1 MNYLESLD
9 YLYSLQ
15 KSGIKFGLENSY
27 KILDYLNNPQNNFKS
42 IHIAGTNGKG
52 STSTLIASILSEM
65 NFNVGLYTSPH
76 LVRFNERIRINGKEI
91 EDDYLVSSVNQLKKL
106 IEEIKPTFFE
116 VTTAIAFKYFADN
129 KVDYAVI
136 ETGLGGRLDST
147 NVIKPQLSVIT
158 KIDFDHKE
166 YLGDT
171 IEKIAREKGGIIK
184 PGVPVVIAKNQ
195 ESVKK
200 ILYEMANQNQ
210 SEVIFVDENYTH
222 TIFEKSIYNFVV
234 GIQSKITGNEYKI
247 NSPLIGDFQIE
258 NIKNAIAAIEKL
270 FLGENLVD
278 KISEGIRDL
287 KFPIYGRFQIIKSEP
302 MIILDTS
309 HNSDAIKNFLKS
321 LNELVKGR
329 KVAIFG
335 IMKDKEIDDSVKM
348 IEESFDKIYITQAKI
363 ERSLDANKL
372 AEKFTPKKVE
382 IFESVEMAIFN
393 SLSTLE
399 KDFTIVVFG
408 SNYIVGEA
416 MEYLKKVNLI

>member
-27 KILDYLNNPQNNFKS
+27 KLLDYLNNPQNNFKS

-116 VTTAIAFKYFADN
+116 VTTAIAFKYFSDN

-184 PGVPVVIAKNQ
+184 PGVPVVVAKNQ

-222 TIFEKSIYNFVV
+222 TIFEKSLNNFVV

-270 FLGENLVD
+270 FLGENLID
-278 KISEGIRDL
+278 KISKGIRDL
-287 KFPIYGRFQIIKSEP
+287 KFPIYGRFQIIRSEP

-348 IEESFDKIYITQAKI
+348 IEESFDKIHITQAKI
-363 ERSLDANKL
+363 ERSLDAKKL

-408 SNYIVGEA
+408 SNYIVGEG
-416 MEYLKKVNLI
+416 MEYLKKVNLL